1 MPDEFKRLAVMTAA
15 ILILGAGFLLLP
27 LLRLRVPQRPTS
39 VPPTALYARSQ
50 GGSYWIDCPNI
61 TSPTLY
67 HCAVYSSDGGTKLVQ
82 GIFQES
88 GSATSS
94 RITYDGS
101 SIHWRR
107 AVLNPLHL
115 DCMAGGR
122 PPDVPDCRA
131 TGH

>member
-15 ILILGAGFLLLP
+15 ILIIGAGLLLLP
-27 LLRLRVPQRPTS
+27 LLRLRVPQRPS
-39 VPPTALYARSQ
+39 RVPPAALYARNQ
-50 GGSYWIDCPNI
+50 GAGYWIDCPNI

-67 HCAVYSSDGGTKLVQ
+67 HCTVYSSDGSSKLVQ

-88 GSATSS
+88 GAATSS
-94 RITYDGS
+94 RSAYDGS

-107 AVLNPLHL
+107 AVLKPLHL
-115 DCMAGGR
+115 DCVAGRR

-131 TGH
+131 IGH

>member
-1 MPDEFKRLAVMTAA
+1 MPDEFKRLLVITAA
-15 ILILGAGFLLLP
+15 ILILGFGVLLLP
-27 LLRLRVPQRPTS
+27 LLKLRIPPRPSS
-39 VPPTALYARSQ
+39 VPPTALFARDHRAT
-50 GGSYWIDCPNI
+50 YWINCPNI
-61 TSPTLY
+61 TSPTRY
-67 HCAVYSSDGGTKLVQ
+67 YCTVYSSDGSSKLVQ

-88 GSATSS
+88 GAITSS

-115 DCMAGGR
+115 DCVTGGR

-131 TGH
+131 AH